1 MKNRKRFWLV
11 RSMLLLIIVGCLLLI
26 GKEIFSSLKQKSYQK
41 DLRETLEAGQNHT
54 EQSNAEAEI
63 KSVYDSVEIEKK
75 KEIESSLNEETAEV
89 TIQEQTIMDK
99 FKDLYEQNS
108 DLIGWLSIPE
118 TVIDYPVMQC
128 GDNEYYLHHNF
139 DREEDKYGC
148 LFVKDIADVN
158 TPGTNFIIYGH
169 NMKDGSMFG
178 ALDKYREKTFYE
190 DHSEIIFNTLNEE
203 RQYTILAV
211 FLSHVYKSNEE
222 GFRYYQFYQAD
233 TEDEFRL
240 FYENIMD
247 MALYKTG
254 VTAEFGDTFL
264 TLSTCAYHEED
275 GRLVVVARRSDY
287 LQ

>member
-1 MKNRKRFWLV
+1 
-11 RSMLLLIIVGCLLLI
+11 MLLLIIVGCLLPI

-41 DLRETLEAGQNHT
+41 DLRETLEVGQNHT

-178 ALDKYREKTFYE
+178 DLDKYREKTFYE
-190 DHSEIIFNTLNEE
+190 DHSEIIFNTLYEE

-247 MALYKTG
+247 MALYETG

-275 GRLVVVARRSDY
+275 GRLVIVAKRNICYFSHPS
-287 LQ
+287 QT

>member
-1 MKNRKRFWLV
+1 
-11 RSMLLLIIVGCLLLI
+11 MLLLIIVGCLLLI

>member
-1 MKNRKRFWLV
+1 
-11 RSMLLLIIVGCLLLI
+11 MLLLIIVGCLLLVV
-26 GKEIFSSLKQKSYQK
+26 KEIFLSLKQKSYQK

-54 EQSNAEAEI
+54 EQNDVEAEI
-63 KSVYDSVEIEKK
+63 ISGYNLAEVEKK
-75 KEIESSLNEETAEV
+75 EEIESSLDEEMAGFPV
-89 TIQEQTIMDK
+89 QEQTIMDK

-108 DLIGWLSIPE
+108 DLTGWLSIPE

-178 ALDKYREKTFYE
+178 DLDKYREKIFYE
-190 DHSEIIFNTLNEE
+190 GHSEIIFNTLYEE
-203 RQYTILAV
+203 RHYTILAV

-222 GFRYYQFYQAD
+222 GFKYYQFYQAD

-247 MALYKTG
+247 MALYETG
-254 VTAEFGDTFL
+254 ITAEFGDTFL

-275 GRLVVVARRSDY
+275 GRLVVVAKRSDY

>member
-26 GKEIFSSLKQKSYQK
+26 GKEIFLSIKQKSYQK

-54 EQSNAEAEI
+54 EQNNAEAEI

-89 TIQEQTIMDK
+89 TIREQTIMDK

-108 DLIGWLSIPE
+108 DLIGWLFIPE

-178 ALDKYREKTFYE
+178 DLDKYREKTFYE
-190 DHSEIIFNTLNEE
+190 DHSEIIFNTLYEE

-247 MALYKTG
+247 MALYETG
-254 VTAEFGDTFL
+254 ITAELGDTFL
-264 TLSTCAYHEED
+264 MLSTCAYHEED
-275 GRLVVVARRSDY
+275 GRLVVVAKRSD
-287 LQ
+287 